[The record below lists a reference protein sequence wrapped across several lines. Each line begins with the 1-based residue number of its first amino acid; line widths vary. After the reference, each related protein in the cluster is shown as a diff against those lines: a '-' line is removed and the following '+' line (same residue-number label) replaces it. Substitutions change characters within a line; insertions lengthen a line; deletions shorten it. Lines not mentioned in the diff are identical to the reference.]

1 MSVNDEAE
9 VRRSSKEV
17 EGQWKGMY
25 VLMVLDAVIAKMILQ
40 HKLSIYQMSQTVL
53 YVERIAIIA

>member
-1 MSVNDEAE
+1 MSVHDEAE

-40 HKLSIYQMSQTVL
+40 HKLSIYQMSQTVF
-53 YVERIAIIA
+53 IS